1 MRSGLEGEIWM
12 CRDGNREI
20 SNRGNSVDKSSVTCR
35 CTVCKEIVDTQV
47 GQRNVVVLNP
57 ALGSPGAM
65 KLL

>member
-1 MRSGLEGEIWM
+1 M

-20 SNRGNSVDKSSVTCR
+20 SNRGNSVDKSRVTCR
-35 CTVCKEIVDTQV
+35 CTVCIEIVDTQV